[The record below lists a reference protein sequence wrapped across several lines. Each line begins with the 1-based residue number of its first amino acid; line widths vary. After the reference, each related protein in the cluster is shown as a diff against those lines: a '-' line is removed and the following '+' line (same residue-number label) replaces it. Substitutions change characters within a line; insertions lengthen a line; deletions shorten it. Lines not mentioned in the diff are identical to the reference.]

1 MTSQLRD
8 VPQQE
13 AGERDAA
20 ELDPGTPPER
30 TKTRLLELL
39 KRHGPQTAQ
48 DLAGRLQITSPAAR
62 RHLTDLQ
69 AQGLVQAQVEKPGG
83 RGRPQHVFGLTEHAE
98 ERTFPRTYAS
108 LCLDVLE
115 SVSDLYGR
123 DAVDEVLQARSDRLE
138 TLLRE
143 LLPPE
148 MPLAEKLRH
157 LTGVLTELGFAPHL
171 EREGEHWVLVQG
183 NCPNLQV
190 ARHFKVMCGAELA
203 MYAKLLGVPVT
214 REEHLA
220 CGQPSCRYRL
230 AEEAAPMLKPGEV
243 RPENA
248 PPTSHSTACEASC
261 SEAT

>member
-115 SVSDLYGR
+115 SVSELYGR
-123 DAVDEVLQARSDRLE
+123 DAADQVLQARSDRLE

-230 AEEAAPMLKPGEV
+230 AEEAAPILKPGEV

>member
-1 MTSQLRD
+1 MTPRVRD
-8 VPQQE
+8 LAQAALAE
-13 AGERDAA
+13 ADLGS
-20 ELDPGTPPER
+20 PPER

-48 DLAGRLQITSPAAR
+48 DLAARLRVTSPAAR

-69 AQGLVQAQVEKPGG
+69 AQGLVQVQVEKPGG

-98 ERTFPRTYAS
+98 ERTFPKTYAS

-123 DAVDEVLQARSDRLE
+123 DAVDEVLRARSDRLE
-138 TLLRE
+138 ALLRD

-148 MPLAEKLRH
+148 MPLEEKLRR
-157 LTGVLTELGFAPHL
+157 LIGPLTELGFAPHL
-171 EREGEHWVLVQG
+171 EQEGGQWSLVQC

-190 ARHFKVMCGAELA
+190 ARQFKVMCSAEMA
-203 MYAKLLGVPVT
+203 MYTKLLGVPVT
-214 REEHLA
+214 REEHMA

-230 AEEAAPMLKPGEV
+230 G
-243 RPENA
+243 
-248 PPTSHSTACEASC
+248 
-261 SEAT
+261 

>member
-1 MTSQLRD
+1 MRSGPSKPDLEGQD
-8 VPQQE
+8 
-13 AGERDAA
+13 A
-20 ELDPGTPPER
+20 ELDPSSPPER

-48 DLAGRLQITSPAAR
+48 DLAGRLNITSPAAR

-98 ERTFPRTYAS
+98 ERTFPKTYAS

-115 SVSDLYGR
+115 SVSELYGR
-123 DAVDEVLQARSDRLE
+123 GAADQVLQARSDRLE
-138 TLLRE
+138 TLLSE
-143 LLPPE
+143 VLLPE
-148 MPLAEKLRH
+148 MPLAEKLRS
-157 LTGVLTELGFAPHL
+157 LTEALTELGFAPHL
-171 EREGEHWVLVQG
+171 EREGEQWILVQG

-190 ARHFKVMCGAELA
+190 ARHFKVMCSAELA
-203 MYAKLLGVPVT
+203 MYARLLGVPVT

-230 AEEAAPMLKPGEV
+230 G
-243 RPENA
+243 
-248 PPTSHSTACEASC
+248 
-261 SEAT
+261 